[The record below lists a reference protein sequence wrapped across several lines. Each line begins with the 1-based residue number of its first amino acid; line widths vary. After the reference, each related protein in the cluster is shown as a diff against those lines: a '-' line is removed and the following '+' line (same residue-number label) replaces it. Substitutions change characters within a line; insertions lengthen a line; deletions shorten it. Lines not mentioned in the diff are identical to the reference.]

1 VCYLLAPE
9 HAAPESTSLSEP
21 IRRVKDNARES
32 REQDRGSEIER
43 ESVTSIA
50 ETEGD
55 MGEGGGGEGKAAKRS
70 VAWKKKKYEKE
81 R

>member
-1 VCYLLAPE
+1 
-9 HAAPESTSLSEP
+9 
-21 IRRVKDNARES
+21 
-32 REQDRGSEIER
+32 
-43 ESVTSIA
+43 VTSIA